1 MRVSRSGTAV
11 KVDHALSL
19 HGLAACHASGQL
31 QPLLALMSGVVLHDG
46 HHRVRRVEL
55 HQL

>member
-46 HHRVRRVEL
+46 HHCVRRVEL